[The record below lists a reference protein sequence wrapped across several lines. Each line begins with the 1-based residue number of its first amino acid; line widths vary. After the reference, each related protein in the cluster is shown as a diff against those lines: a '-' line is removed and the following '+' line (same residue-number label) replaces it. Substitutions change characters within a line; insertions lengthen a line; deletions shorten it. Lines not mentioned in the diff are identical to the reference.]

1 MLMCPEHLWDSAFP
15 PQRVRPSVQLMFETH
30 ALAVATDKG
39 VGSEEVQ
46 MVKSQLQDTLRIKQD
61 REQEIINVM
70 GRCAELEA
78 GM

>member
-1 MLMCPEHLWDSAFP
+1 
-15 PQRVRPSVQLMFETH
+15 MFETH
-30 ALAVATDKG
+30 ARAVATDKG